1 MFTLFNLQ
9 EGPITFV
16 SGSTLPVQ
24 SVQYSKLEKT
34 SSGERGCMHYEDATS
49 AAEAAAIFANEAMSA
64 ACAAAYMANQASSQA
79 PHRVD
84 TLCSMLETRVDENEG
99 FSGEEE
105 TLVSDDEIF
114 VRFQALKLRR

>member
-9 EGPITFV
+9 EGPIT
-16 SGSTLPVQ
+16 SVQ

>member
-24 SVQYSKLEKT
+24 PVQYSKLEKT

-64 ACAAAYMANQASSQA
+64 AWAAAYMANQASSQA

-99 FSGEEE
+99 FFGEEE